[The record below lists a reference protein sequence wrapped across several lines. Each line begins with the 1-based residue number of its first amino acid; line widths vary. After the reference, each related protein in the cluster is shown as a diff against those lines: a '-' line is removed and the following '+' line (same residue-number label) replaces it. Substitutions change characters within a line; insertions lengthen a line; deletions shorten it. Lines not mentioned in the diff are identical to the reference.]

1 MNVYLSLS
9 QKNIYILQHAELTR
23 ENEQLERIVKKSYIS
38 RYVFKRSIKLIIRLH
53 NKLPYQIL
61 FRVF

>member
-1 MNVYLSLS
+1 MCISLS
-9 QKNIYILQHAELTR
+9 QKNIYILQRAELTW
-23 ENEQLERIVKKSYIS
+23 ENEQLERIIKESYIS

>member
-1 MNVYLSLS
+1 MCISLS

-23 ENEQLERIVKKSYIS
+23 ENEQLERLVKESYIS
-38 RYVFKRSIKLIIRLH
+38 GYVFKRSIKLIIRLH

>member
-1 MNVYLSLS
+1 MYLSLS

-23 ENEQLERIVKKSYIS
+23 ENEQLGRIVKKSYIGK
-38 RYVFKRSIKLIIRLH
+38 YVLKRSIKLIIRLH

-61 FRVF
+61 FQVF

>member
-1 MNVYLSLS
+1 MCISLYHKRIFIFYNM
-9 QKNIYILQHAELTR
+9 QELTR
-23 ENEQLERIVKKSYIS
+23 ENKQLERIVKKSYIS
-38 RYVFKRSIKLIIRLH
+38 RYVFERSIKLIIRLH